1 MSRGLPYSL
10 FVHGL
15 GLVLVFVFGN
25 HVSRQPIIQPKAI
38 NVQMVRMPEA
48 TRPETETVVE
58 EVVPPPVQKEIKPDL
73 PPKEIPKA
81 QPEAKPREEAIP
93 QPEITRPDS
102 VVVPKTVAEEPPV
115 AQAKSVV
122 SPPSVTG
129 TDSDFPFAWYI
140 GQVEGKIVRNWKPRQ
155 LGFGKRAVVS
165 CTVHFVIARN
175 GTVTQVTLLRNSGVG
190 VYDRESLR
198 AVSTTKLPPLPPQ
211 YPGQSLGV
219 TFIFNLE
226 PDQ

>member
-1 MSRGLPYSL
+1 MMSRGLPYSL

-15 GLVLVFVFGN
+15 GLVLVFMFGN
-25 HVSRQPIIQPKAI
+25 HVSRQPITQPRAI
-38 NVQMVRMPEA
+38 NVQMVRMPEIN
-48 TRPETETVVE
+48 RPPAETVQ
-58 EVVPPPVQKEIKPDL
+58 EVVPPPVQEEIKPDL
-73 PPKEIPKA
+73 PPKELPKPK
-81 QPEAKPREEAIP
+81 PEDKPREEKKP
-93 QPEITRPDS
+93 QPEVKQPEP
-102 VVVPKTVAEEPPV
+102 VVEEPV
-115 AQAKSVV
+115 ASDETPEVQAQSVI

-129 TDSDFPFAWYI
+129 TDTEFPFAWYI
-140 GQVEGKIVRNWKPRQ
+140 AQVEGKIVQNWKPRQ

-175 GTVTQVTLLRNSGVG
+175 GNVSQVTLIRNSGVG

-226 PDQ
+226 PDK